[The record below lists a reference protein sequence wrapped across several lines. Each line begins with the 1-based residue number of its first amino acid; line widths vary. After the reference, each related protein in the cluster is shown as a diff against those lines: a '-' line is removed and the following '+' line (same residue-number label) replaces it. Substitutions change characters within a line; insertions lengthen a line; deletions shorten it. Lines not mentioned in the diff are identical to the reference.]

1 MPKKPTAATKAAA
14 TQSKSATRTKSAPP
28 EPRMSALAAA
38 ARVLAEAGTPLS
50 TRALIDAM
58 AAQAYW
64 SSPHGKT
71 PQATL
76 YAAILREIQTKGAA
90 SRFLKAD
97 RGLFTLGTKPES
109 PAPAKRAARR
119 AATRSRKA

>member
-1 MPKKPTAATKAAA
+1 MPKKPTAK
-14 TQSKSATRTKSAPP
+14 QSKSATKTKSAPP

-50 TRALIDAM
+50 TRAMIEAM
-58 AAQAYW
+58 AARGYW

-97 RGLFTLGTKPES
+97 RGLFTLGTKTES
-109 PAPAKRAARR
+109 PTAAKRTSRQ
-119 AATRSRKA
+119 AATRSRKE

>member
-14 TQSKSATRTKSAPP
+14 TPSKSATKTKSAPT
-28 EPRMSALAAA
+28 EPRMSALDAA

-50 TRALIDAM
+50 TRAMIEAM
-58 AAQAYW
+58 AARGYW

-97 RGLFTLGTKPES
+97 RGLFTLGTKTES
-109 PAPAKRAARR
+109 PAPAKRVAP
-119 AATRSRKA
+119 RSRKE